1 MNWNYT
7 YDTETLGR
15 AQQSMQPWELST
27 EDAEIIKDAMVS
39 GAARPAFEA
48 KECLPYDKPLDFA
61 ELRVAGDCWSI
72 ADSDTV
78 RQALPRLIDLAER
91 CLATEVHA
99 EEWQQACLRE
109 SASRNKEH
117 EAMKDM
123 EIQRNDIR
131 ANYDRLAAE
140 LADEREQ
147 RAAAWSVANQRARMA
162 DKILAELHELQ
173 ANAQKPA
180 GLSDTEADLVAY
192 CRGAF
197 AESREKRLVA
207 IIDRLAARPVLNWR
221 KGLLVRP
228 PTVVVTDAS
237 GQVWSISHEDLKATL
252 PGGEPRA

>member
-1 MNWNYT
+1 
-7 YDTETLGR
+7 
-15 AQQSMQPWELST
+15 MQPWELSH
-27 EDAEIIKDAMVS
+27 EDAKAIKDVLES
-39 GAARPAFEA
+39 GAAKPAFEA

-61 ELRVAGDCWSI
+61 RLRVAVGRLPLEEAMRGWSV
-72 ADSDTV
+72 AQYLDARTLFESAN
-78 RQALPRLIDLAER
+78 QLIDLAEQ

-123 EIQRNDIR
+123 ERQRNDIR
-131 ANYDRLAAE
+131 ANYDRMAAE

-237 GQVWSISHEDLKATL
+237 RQVWSISHEDLKATL
-252 PGGEPRA
+252 PGGKPHA